1 MNIKIGDIVW
11 EDDVLA
17 ADWTVDS
24 YSNVTKCC
32 TYVSPDNTMCVEI
45 DKNTQMGTVCANK

>member
-1 MNIKIGDIVW
+1 MIKIGDTVW
-11 EDDVLA
+11 EDQILEA
-17 ADWTVDS
+17 GWTVDS